1 MTTTAPGRGGRAGL
15 DAAAV
20 SEALALGDCGEVA
33 GDAGRRAQYSA
44 DASNY
49 RRVPLAVVFP
59 RERRHVLN
67 TLAVC
72 RRLGVPVTSRGAGTS
87 TSGQAVGAGVVLD
100 FSRHF
105 NRLLAL
111 DPQAGAATVQPGI
124 VLDDLQK
131 AASAHGLLFGAD
143 PSTHSRCT
151 LGGMIGNNA
160 CGSHSLA
167 WGRTADNVLELEV
180 VTYRGTVVRLGEMT
194 QREID
199 EAVAVG
205 DDRGQLI
212 ASLHR
217 LARNNLAT
225 LRTKLGRFPR
235 QVSGYALE
243 HLLPE
248 RRFNLARALVGS
260 EGTLAVVLSATVRL
274 ISPPPARALVVL
286 GFQDTGAAAD
296 AVPALLEH
304 RLLALE
310 GLDQAL
316 TDIVTRPRTRAA
328 IDSLPAARAWL
339 FAELGAASDE
349 SADTLPLRATEL
361 AETARQTTGFT
372 GSEIV
377 TDPARARRL
386 WRIREDGA
394 GLATRT
400 PDGAEAWPG
409 WEDAAVPPDRL
420 GSYLRQFT
428 QLLTRHGLQ
437 GAVYGHFGEGCL
449 HVRIDFDF
457 TTEEGTAVFRA
468 FVTDAAGLVTAH
480 GGSLSGEHGDGQAR
494 SELLPLMYGPEVIA
508 LFEEF
513 KEIWDPDNGLNP
525 GMIVRPL
532 PVDGNLRV
540 SPHREPLPLAPP
552 SRGFAFH
559 ADDGDFAKATRRCVG
574 VGKCRAAA
582 HRGDVMCPSYRVT
595 LDEKDSTRGRARL
608 LYEMTQGEVITDGW
622 RSTEVRDALDLCLSC
637 KGCSADCPVE
647 VDMAT
652 YKSEFLY
659 HHYRG
664 RLRPVSHYTMGRLP
678 RLSRLAARM
687 PRLVNSLTA
696 SRLAPLVKRLGGI
709 DGRREIPRF
718 ADETFLTWF
727 RRRTPRGEGGRGPVL
742 LWVDSFNN
750 HFTPEVLRAG
760 VAVLEDA
767 GFRVQVPDG
776 TQCCGLTWIT
786 TGQLGTAR
794 RIARRTTNALVPVV
808 ESGMPVVGLEP
819 SCTAALK
826 TDLPELLDGDGDGD
840 RDDQARARAL
850 AEATLTLAE
859 LLARRAP
866 DWQPPRIDAHSIS
879 QTHCH
884 QHATSGFG
892 ADSELL
898 RRMGVDNTTL
908 ASGCCGLAGNFGFE
922 RGHYD
927 VSVAAGE
934 QVLLPA
940 VRSAAP
946 DTHVLA
952 DGFSC
957 RTQIAQRT
965 DRTAT
970 HLAQLIARALPA
982 ATEPA
987 ATEPSATEP
996 SATDKEP
1003 TCD

>member
-1 MTTTAPGRGGRAGL
+1 MSTTARDLGSP

-20 SEALALGDCGEVA
+20 AEALGRVDCGEVA
-33 GDAGRRAQYSA
+33 GDAGRRAQYAA

-49 RRVPLAVVFP
+49 RRIPLAVVFP

-67 TLAVC
+67 ALSVC

-87 TSGQAVGAGVVLD
+87 TSGQAVGSGVVLD
-100 FSRHF
+100 FSRYF

-111 DPQAGAATVQPGI
+111 DPQARTATVQPGI
-124 VLDDLQK
+124 VLDDLQE
-131 AASAHGLLFGAD
+131 AAAGHGLLFGAD

-160 CGSHSLA
+160 CGSHSVA

-194 QREID
+194 QQEID
-199 EAVAVG
+199 EAVAAG
-205 DDRGQLI
+205 DDRGRLI
-212 ASLHR
+212 ASLYR
-217 LARNNLAT
+217 LAQDNLAP
-225 LRTKLGRFPR
+225 LRTKLGQFPR

-248 RRFNLARALVGS
+248 HRFNLARALVGS
-260 EGTLAVVLSATVRL
+260 EGTLAVVLSATLRL
-274 ISPPPARALVVL
+274 ITPPPARALVVL
-286 GFQDTGAAAD
+286 GFQDACAAAD
-296 AVPALLEH
+296 AVPALLGH

-310 GLDQAL
+310 GLDHAL
-316 TDIVTRPRTRAA
+316 TDIVTRPETRDT
-328 IDSLPAARAWL
+328 IDTLPTAQAWL
-339 FAELGAASDE
+339 FTELGGESDE
-349 SADTLPLRATEL
+349 LKEAAAEL
-361 AETARQTTGFT
+361 AETARQSAGFT
-372 GSEIV
+372 GSEVV

-394 GLATRT
+394 GLATRL
-400 PDGAEAWPG
+400 PDGSEAWPG

-420 GSYLRQFT
+420 GSYLRRFAR
-428 QLLTRHGLQ
+428 LLQRYDLR

-457 TTEEGTAVFRA
+457 TTEQGTAVFRA
-468 FVTDAAGLVTAH
+468 FVTDAAKLIAEH

-494 SELLPLMYGPEVIA
+494 SELLPLMYGPDVIA

-513 KEIWDPDNGLNP
+513 KNIWDPDNGLNP

-540 SPHREPLPLAPP
+540 SPNRTPLPLAPV
-552 SRGFAFH
+552 SKGFPFH

-574 VGKCRAAA
+574 VGKCRTTS

-595 LDEKDSTRGRARL
+595 RDEKDSTRGRARL

-637 KGCSADCPVE
+637 KGCSADCPVG
-647 VDMAT
+647 VDVAT

-659 HHYRG
+659 HHYKR
-664 RLRPVSHYTMGRLP
+664 RLRPVSHYTMGWLP
-678 RLSRLAARM
+678 LLSRPAARV
-687 PRLVNSLTA
+687 PRLVNALT
-696 SRLAPLVKRLGGI
+696 SSWSAPFVKRLGGI
-709 DGRREIPRF
+709 AAQRDIPRF
-718 ADETFLTWF
+718 ADETFLAWF
-727 RRRTPRGEGGRGPVL
+727 RRRTQRGDGRRGPVM
-742 LWVDSFNN
+742 LWADSFNN
-750 HFTPEVLRAG
+750 HFTPEVLKAG
-760 VAVLEDA
+760 VTVLENA

-794 RIARRTTNALVPVV
+794 RVLRRTVAALTPAV
-808 ESGMPVVGLEP
+808 EAGMPVVGLEP
-819 SCTAALK
+819 SCTAALR
-826 TDLPELLDGDGDGD
+826 TDLPELLDGNGH
-840 RDDQARARAL
+840 ARAL
-850 AEATLTLAE
+850 ARATVTLAE
-859 LLARRAP
+859 LLVHRAP
-866 DWQPPRIDAHSIS
+866 DWQPPRIDAPSLS

-892 ADSELL
+892 ADSALL
-898 RRMGVDNTTL
+898 RRMGVDNTAL

-940 VRSAAP
+940 VRSAAQ
-946 DTHVLA
+946 DTHILA

-957 RTQIAQRT
+957 RTQIAQQT
-965 DRTAT
+965 DRTGT
-970 HLAQLIARALPA
+970 HLAQLIAGALPP
-982 ATEPA
+982 TDTPA
-987 ATEPSATEP
+987 
-996 SATDKEP
+996 
-1003 TCD
+1003 

>member
-1 MTTTAPGRGGRAGL
+1 MTTTVPGLGGA
-15 DAAAV
+15 DAATV
-20 SEALALGDCGEVA
+20 TDALSRGNCGEVA

-49 RRVPLAVVFP
+49 RQIPLAVVFP

-67 TLAVC
+67 ALGVC

-87 TSGQAVGAGVVLD
+87 TSGQAVGPGVVLD
-100 FSRHF
+100 FSRFF

-111 DPQAGAATVQPGI
+111 DPQARTATVQPGI
-124 VLDDLQK
+124 VLDTLQT
-131 AASAHGLLFGAD
+131 AAAGHGLLFGAD

-160 CGSHSLA
+160 CGTHSLA
-167 WGRTADNVLELEV
+167 WGRTADNVSALEV
-180 VTYRGTVVRLGEMT
+180 VTYRGTVVHLGEMT
-194 QREID
+194 QGEIED
-199 EAVAVG
+199 AIAAR
-205 DDRGQLI
+205 DDRAELI
-212 ASLHR
+212 ASLYR
-217 LARNNLAT
+217 LAQGNLAA
-225 LRTKLGRFPR
+225 LRTELGRFPR

-248 RRFNLARALVGS
+248 NRFNLARALVGS

-274 ISPPPARALVVL
+274 ISPPPARTLVVL
-286 GFQDTGAAAD
+286 GFRDACAAAD
-296 AVPALLEH
+296 AVPSLLDH
-304 RLLALE
+304 GLLALE

-316 TDIVTRPRTRAA
+316 TDIVTRPGTRAA
-328 IDSLPAARAWL
+328 IDTLPAAQAWL
-339 FAELGAASDE
+339 FAEIGGTPDELPDRAQALAAV
-349 SADTLPLRATEL
+349 
-361 AETARQTTGFT
+361 ARQAAGFT
-372 GSEIV
+372 GSEVIA
-377 TDPARARRL
+377 DPARARRL

-394 GLATRT
+394 GLATRL
-400 PDGAEAWPG
+400 PGGASGGDGEAWPG
-409 WEDAAVPPDRL
+409 WEDAAVPPVQL

-428 QLLTRHGLQ
+428 ALMDRHRLQ

-449 HVRIDFDF
+449 HVRINFDF

-468 FVTDAAGLVTAH
+468 FVTDAAGLIAAH

-494 SELLPLMYGPEVIA
+494 SALLPLMYGPGIIA

-513 KEIWDPDNGLNP
+513 KSIWDPDNGLNP
-525 GMIVRPL
+525 GMIVHPL

-540 SPHREPLPLAPP
+540 SPHRTPLPLARA
-552 SRGFAFH
+552 STGFPFH
-559 ADDGDFAKATRRCVG
+559 ADDGDFAKAARRCVG
-574 VGKCRAAA
+574 VGKCRTAD

-637 KGCSADCPVE
+637 KGCSADCPVG
-647 VDMAT
+647 VDVAT
-652 YKSEFLY
+652 YKSEFLH
-659 HHYRG
+659 HHYKG
-664 RLRPVSHYTMGRLP
+664 RLRPASHYTMGWLP
-678 RLSRLAARM
+678 LLSRWAARI
-687 PRLVNSLTA
+687 PRLVNALTS

-709 DGRREIPRF
+709 AAQRDLPRF
-718 ADETFLTWF
+718 ADRTFLTWF
-727 RRRTPRGEGGRGPVL
+727 RSRTPQGDGHRGPVV

-750 HFTPEVLRAG
+750 HFTPDVLQAG
-760 VAVLEDA
+760 VDVLESA

-786 TGQLGTAR
+786 TGQLGVAR
-794 RIARRTTNALVPVV
+794 RVARRTTAALGPAA
-808 ESGMPVVGLEP
+808 GAGIPIVGLEP

-826 TDLPELLDGDGDGD
+826 SDLPELLNGDAD
-840 RDDQARARAL
+840 ARAISRS
-850 AEATLTLAE
+850 TVTLAE
-859 LLARRAP
+859 LLVHRAP
-866 DWQPPRIDAHSIS
+866 DWQPPLIDTRSIS

-892 ADSELL
+892 ADSALL
-898 RRMGVDNTTL
+898 RRMGVDNTAL
-908 ASGCCGLAGNFGFE
+908 DSGCCGLAGNFGFE

-940 VRSAAP
+940 VRAAAP
-946 DTHVLA
+946 DTRILA

-957 RTQIAQRT
+957 RTQISQQT
-965 DRTAT
+965 DRAGT
-970 HLAQLIARALPA
+970 HIAQLIARALP
-982 ATEPA
+982 
-987 ATEPSATEP
+987 PSGP
-996 SATDKEP
+996 SS
-1003 TCD
+1003 

>member
-1 MTTTAPGRGGRAGL
+1 MTTTAPGRAGL

-20 SEALALGDCGEVA
+20 AAALAGGDCGEVA

-49 RRVPLAVVFP
+49 RQIPLAVVFP

-67 TLAVC
+67 ALAVC

-111 DPQAGAATVQPGI
+111 DPQAGTATVQPGI
-124 VLDDLQK
+124 VLDDLQS

-194 QREID
+194 QSEID
-199 EAVAVG
+199 EAIAAD

-217 LARNNLAT
+217 LAQNNLEA

-286 GFQDTGAAAD
+286 GFQDSGAAAD

-316 TDIVTRPRTRAA
+316 TDIVTRPETRAT
-328 IDSLPAARAWL
+328 IDTLPTARAWL
-339 FAELGAASDE
+339 FAELGGTADE
-349 SADTLPLRATEL
+349 LPLRAMEL
-361 AETARQTTGFT
+361 AEIAGQATGFT

-377 TDPARARRL
+377 TDPARARSL

-394 GLATRT
+394 GLATRM
-400 PDGAEAWPG
+400 PDGSEAWPG
-409 WEDAAVPPDRL
+409 WEDAAVPPDQL

-428 QLLTRHGLQ
+428 QLLTQHDLR

-457 TTEEGTAVFRA
+457 TTEHGTAVFRA
-468 FVTDAAGLVTAH
+468 FVTDAAKLVTAH

-540 SPHREPLPLAPP
+540 SAHRTPLPLTTVF
-552 SRGFAFH
+552 SFAS
-559 ADDGDFAKATRRCVG
+559 DDGDFAKATRRCVG
-574 VGKCRAAA
+574 VGKCRTAA

-652 YKSEFLY
+652 YKAEFLY
-659 HHYRG
+659 HHYKG
-664 RLRPVSHYTMGRLP
+664 RVRPASHYTMGWLP
-678 RLSRLAARM
+678 LLSRAAARM
-687 PRLVNSLTA
+687 PRLVNALTS
-696 SRLAPLVKRLGGI
+696 SRLAPLLKRLGGI

-718 ADETFLTWF
+718 ADETFLARF
-727 RRRTPRGEGGRGPVL
+727 RRRTPRGDGHRGPVM

-750 HFTPEVLRAG
+750 HFTPEVLEAG

-786 TGQLGTAR
+786 TGQLGVAR
-794 RIARRTTNALVPVV
+794 RIARRTVNALAPAVD
-808 ESGMPVVGLEP
+808 SGTPVVGLEP

-826 TDLPELLDGDGDGD
+826 TDLPELLDS
-840 RDDQARARAL
+840 DDRARAL
-850 AEATLTLAE
+850 AGATVTLAE
-859 LLARRAP
+859 LLVRHAP
-866 DWQPPRIDAHSIS
+866 DWQPPHLDAHSIS

-892 ADSELL
+892 ADSALL
-898 RRMGVDNTTL
+898 HRMGVDNTTL

-940 VRSAAP
+940 VREAAP
-946 DTHVLA
+946 GTHVLA

-957 RTQIAQRT
+957 RSQIAQQT
-965 DRTAT
+965 DRTGT
-970 HLAQLIARALPA
+970 HLAQLIARALP
-982 ATEPA
+982 P
-987 ATEPSATEP
+987 
-996 SATDKEP
+996 ATDKEH

>member
-1 MTTTAPGRGGRAGL
+1 MTATAQVPGSP
-15 DAAAV
+15 DAATVA
-20 SEALALGDCGEVA
+20 EALRRGDCGEVH

-49 RRVPLAVVFP
+49 RRIPLAVVFP

-67 TLAVC
+67 AIAVC
-72 RRLGVPVTSRGAGTS
+72 RRLGIPITSRGAGTS
-87 TSGQAVGAGVVLD
+87 TSGQAVGSGVVLD

-105 NRLLAL
+105 NRLLSL
-111 DPQAGAATVQPGI
+111 DATARTATVQPGI
-124 VLDDLQK
+124 VLDELQT
-131 AASAHGLLFGAD
+131 AAAGHGLLFGAD

-167 WGRTADNVLELEV
+167 WGRTAENVLELEV
-180 VTYRGTVVRLGEMT
+180 ATYRGTVLRLGEMT
-194 QREID
+194 RDEIE
-199 EAVAVG
+199 EAIAAG
-205 DDRGQLI
+205 DDRGRLI
-212 ASLHR
+212 AALYD
-217 LARNNLAT
+217 LARKNLAT
-225 LRTKLGRFPR
+225 LRTELGRFPR

-260 EGTLAVVLSATVRL
+260 EGTLAVILSATLRL
-274 ISPPPARALVVL
+274 VSPPPARALVVL
-286 GFQDTGAAAD
+286 GYRDACAAAD

-304 RLLALE
+304 RPLALE

-328 IDSLPAARAWL
+328 IDTLPGARAWL
-339 FAELGAASDE
+339 FAEIGGEREELPRRAA
-349 SADTLPLRATEL
+349 EL
-361 AETARQTTGFT
+361 AAAAGRTAGCTG
-372 GSEIV
+372 GEVV

-394 GLATRT
+394 GLATRL
-400 PDGAEAWPG
+400 PDGSEAWPG
-409 WEDAAVPPDRL
+409 WEDAAVPPERL
-420 GSYLRQFT
+420 GSYLRHFT
-428 QLLTRHGLQ
+428 DLLTRHGLR

-457 TTEEGTAVFRA
+457 TTEHGTAVFRA
-468 FVTDAAGLVTAH
+468 FVTDAAKLVADH

-513 KEIWDPDNGLNP
+513 KNAWDPDNGLNP

-540 SPHREPLPLAPP
+540 SPHRAPLPLTPLHTVFP
-552 SRGFAFH
+552 FP

-574 VGKCRAAA
+574 VGKCRSAD

-595 LDEKDSTRGRARL
+595 RDEKDSTRGRARL

-637 KGCSADCPVE
+637 KGCSVDCPVG

-659 HHYRG
+659 HHYKG
-664 RLRPVSHYTMGRLP
+664 RLRPAAHYTMGWLP
-678 RLSRLAARM
+678 LLSRVAARM
-687 PRLVNSLTA
+687 PRVVNALTA
-696 SRLAPLVKRLGGI
+696 SWPAPLIKRLGGI
-709 DGRREIPRF
+709 AAEREVPRF
-718 ADETFLTWF
+718 ARRTFLSWF
-727 RRRTPRGEGGRGPVL
+727 RARVPGGGGHRGPVM

-750 HFTPEVLRAG
+750 HFTPEVLQAA
-760 VAVLEDA
+760 VAVLEEA
-767 GFRVQVPDG
+767 GYRVQVPDG

-786 TGQLGTAR
+786 TGQLGVAR
-794 RIARRTTNALVPVV
+794 RMARRTTAALAPAVRA
-808 ESGMPVVGLEP
+808 GTRVVGLEP
-819 SCTAALK
+819 SCTAALRS
-826 TDLPELLDGDGDGD
+826 DLPELLGGDTD
-840 RDDQARARAL
+840 ARAL
-850 AEATLTLAE
+850 AGATVTLAE
-859 LLARRAP
+859 LLVHHTPGWR
-866 DWQPPRIDAHSIS
+866 PPRLPVRSLS

-892 ADSELL
+892 ADSALL
-898 RRMGVDNTTL
+898 EAMGVDNQAL
-908 ASGCCGLAGNFGFE
+908 DSGCCGLAGNFGFE
-922 RGHYD
+922 RGHYE

-940 VRSAAP
+940 VREASP
-946 DTHVLA
+946 DTVVLA

-957 RTQIAQRT
+957 RTQIAQGT
-965 DRTAT
+965 DRHGT
-970 HLAQLIARALPA
+970 HLAELIARAL
-982 ATEPA
+982 ATPPPRA
-987 ATEPSATEP
+987 
-996 SATDKEP
+996 
-1003 TCD
+1003 

>member
-1 MTTTAPGRGGRAGL
+1 MTTTAPGRAGL

-20 SEALALGDCGEVA
+20 AAALAGGDCGEVA

-49 RRVPLAVVFP
+49 RQIPLAVVFP

-67 TLAVC
+67 ALAVC

-111 DPQAGAATVQPGI
+111 DPQDGSATVQPGI
-124 VLDDLQK
+124 VLDDLQS

-194 QREID
+194 QSEID
-199 EAVAVG
+199 EAIAAD

-217 LARNNLAT
+217 LAQNNLEA

-286 GFQDTGAAAD
+286 GFQDSGAAAD

-316 TDIVTRPRTRAA
+316 TDIVTRPETRAT
-328 IDSLPAARAWL
+328 IDTLPTARAWL
-339 FAELGAASDE
+339 FAELGGTADE
-349 SADTLPLRATEL
+349 LPLRAMEL
-361 AETARQTTGFT
+361 AEIAGQATGFT

-377 TDPARARRL
+377 TDPARARSL

-394 GLATRT
+394 GLATRM
-400 PDGAEAWPG
+400 PDGSEAWPG
-409 WEDAAVPPDRL
+409 WEDAAVPPDQL

-428 QLLTRHGLQ
+428 QLLAQHDLR

-457 TTEEGTAVFRA
+457 TTEQGTAVFRA
-468 FVTDAAGLVTAH
+468 FVTDAAKLVTAH

-540 SPHREPLPLAPP
+540 SAHRTPLPLTTVF
-552 SRGFAFH
+552 SFAS
-559 ADDGDFAKATRRCVG
+559 DDGDFAKATRRCVG
-574 VGKCRAAA
+574 VGKCRTAA

-652 YKSEFLY
+652 YKAEFLY
-659 HHYRG
+659 HHYKG
-664 RLRPVSHYTMGRLP
+664 RVRPASHYTMGWLP
-678 RLSRLAARM
+678 LLSRAAARM
-687 PRLVNSLTA
+687 PRLVNALTS
-696 SRLAPLVKRLGGI
+696 SRLAPLLKRLGGI

-718 ADETFLTWF
+718 ADETFLARF
-727 RRRTPRGEGGRGPVL
+727 RRRTPQGDGHRGPVM

-750 HFTPEVLRAG
+750 HFTPEVLEAG

-786 TGQLGTAR
+786 TGQLGVAR
-794 RIARRTTNALVPVV
+794 RIARRTVNALAPAVD
-808 ESGMPVVGLEP
+808 SGTPVVGLEP

-826 TDLPELLDGDGDGD
+826 TDLPELLDGDD
-840 RDDQARARAL
+840 RARAL
-850 AEATLTLAE
+850 AGATVTLAE
-859 LLARRAP
+859 LLVRHAP
-866 DWQPPRIDAHSIS
+866 DWQPPHLDAHSIS

-892 ADSELL
+892 ADSALL
-898 RRMGVDNTTL
+898 HRMGVDNTTL

-940 VRSAAP
+940 VREAAP
-946 DTHVLA
+946 GTHVLA

-957 RTQIAQRT
+957 RTQIAQQT
-965 DRTAT
+965 DRTGT
-970 HLAQLIARALPA
+970 HLAQLIARALP
-982 ATEPA
+982 P
-987 ATEPSATEP
+987 
-996 SATDKEP
+996 ATDKEH

>member
-1 MTTTAPGRGGRAGL
+1 MTTTAPGRGSP

-20 SEALALGDCGEVA
+20 TAALAGGDCGEVA

-67 TLAVC
+67 ALAVC

-111 DPQAGAATVQPGI
+111 DPRAGTATVQPGI
-124 VLDDLQK
+124 VLDDLQG

-167 WGRTADNVLELEV
+167 WGRTADNILELEV

-194 QREID
+194 QHEID

-205 DDRGQLI
+205 DDRGRLI

-217 LARNNLAT
+217 LARNNLAA

-248 RRFNLARALVGS
+248 HRFNLARALVGS

-286 GFQDTGAAAD
+286 GFQDAGAAAD
-296 AVPALLEH
+296 AVPALLKH

-316 TDIVTRPRTRAA
+316 TDIVTRPETRAA

-339 FAELGAASDE
+339 FAELGGTAAQ
-349 SADTLPLRATEL
+349 LPRSATEL
-361 AETARQTTGFT
+361 ADTAREATGFT
-372 GSEIV
+372 GGEIV

-394 GLATRT
+394 GLATRL
-400 PDGAEAWPG
+400 PDGSEAWPG
-409 WEDAAVPPDRL
+409 WEDAAVPPHQL

-428 QLLTRHGLQ
+428 RLLEQHDLQ

-468 FVTDAAGLVTAH
+468 FVTDAARLVTAH

-513 KEIWDPDNGLNP
+513 KEIWDPDHGLNP

-532 PVDGNLRV
+532 PVDGNLKV
-540 SPHREPLPLAPP
+540 SPHRRPLPLTTVF
-552 SRGFAFH
+552 SFAS
-559 ADDGDFAKATRRCVG
+559 DDGDFAKATRRCVG
-574 VGKCRAAA
+574 VGKCRTAA

-622 RSTEVRDALDLCLSC
+622 RSAEVRDALDLCLSC

-664 RLRPVSHYTMGRLP
+664 RLRPAAHYTMGWLP
-678 RLSRLAARM
+678 LLSRLAARM

-696 SRLAPLVKRLGGI
+696 SRPAPLVKRLGGI

-727 RRRTPRGEGGRGPVL
+727 RRRTPEGDGNRGPVV

-786 TGQLGTAR
+786 TGQLGIAR
-794 RIARRTTNALVPVV
+794 RIARRTVNTLVSAVD
-808 ESGMPVVGLEP
+808 SGTPVVGLEP
-819 SCTAALK
+819 SCTAALR
-826 TDLPELLDGDGDGD
+826 TDLPELLDGDD
-840 RDDQARARAL
+840 RARAL
-850 AEATLTLAE
+850 AGATVTLAE
-859 LLARRAP
+859 LLVRHAP
-866 DWQPPRIDAHSIS
+866 DWQPPHLDAHSIS

-898 RRMGVDNTTL
+898 RRMGVDNTAL

-940 VRSAAP
+940 VRSAAHG
-946 DTHVLA
+946 THVLA

-957 RTQIAQRT
+957 RTQIAQQT
-965 DRTAT
+965 DRTGT
-970 HLAQLIARALPA
+970 HLAQLIARALP
-982 ATEPA
+982 P
-987 ATEPSATEP
+987 
-996 SATDKEP
+996 ATDKDQL
-1003 TCD
+1003 CD

>member
-1 MTTTAPGRGGRAGL
+1 MTTTVQGSGSL
-15 DAAAV
+15 DATAVAA
-20 SEALALGDCGEVA
+20 ALVQGDCGEVA

-49 RRVPLAVVFP
+49 RQVPLAVVFP
-59 RERRHVLN
+59 RERQHVLN
-67 TLAVC
+67 AISVC
-72 RRLGVPVTSRGAGTS
+72 RRLGVPITSRGAGTS
-87 TSGQAVGAGVVLD
+87 TSGQAVGSGVVLD
-100 FSRHF
+100 FSRYF

-111 DPQAGAATVQPGI
+111 DPQARTATVEPGI
-124 VLDDLQK
+124 VLDDLQT
-131 AASAHGLLFGAD
+131 AASGHGLLFGAD

-160 CGSHSLA
+160 CGTHSVA

-180 VTYRGTVVRLGEMT
+180 VTYRGTVVHLGEMT
-194 QREID
+194 KDEID
-199 EAVAVG
+199 DAMAAG
-205 DDRGQLI
+205 DDRAQLI
-212 ASLHR
+212 ASLYR
-217 LARNNLAT
+217 LAQNNLAV
-225 LRTKLGRFPR
+225 LRTKLGQFPR

-260 EGTLAVVLSATVRL
+260 EGTLAVILSATVRL

-286 GFQDTGAAAD
+286 GFRDACAAAD
-296 AVPALLEH
+296 AVPALLKH

-316 TDIVTRPRTRAA
+316 TDIVTRPETRAA
-328 IDSLPAARAWL
+328 IDTLPAAQAWL
-339 FAELGAASDE
+339 FAELGGTADE
-349 SADTLPLRATEL
+349 LPLRATAL
-361 AETARQTTGFT
+361 SETARQAAGFT
-372 GSEIV
+372 GSEVII
-377 TDPARARRL
+377 DPARARRL

-394 GLATRT
+394 GLATRL
-400 PDGAEAWPG
+400 PDGSEAWPG
-409 WEDAAVPPDRL
+409 WEDAAVPPDQL

-428 QLLTRHGLQ
+428 RLLKQHDLQ

-449 HVRIDFDF
+449 HVRINFDF
-457 TTEEGTAVFRA
+457 TTEQGTAVFRA
-468 FVTDAAGLVTAH
+468 FVIDAAKLVSTH

-494 SELLPLMYGPEVIA
+494 SELLPLMYGPDIIA

-513 KEIWDPDNGLNP
+513 KNIWDPDNGLNP

-540 SPHREPLPLAPP
+540 SPHRTPLPLTTVFP
-552 SRGFAFH
+552 FH

-574 VGKCRAAA
+574 VGKCRSAS

-637 KGCSADCPVE
+637 KGCSADCPVG
-647 VDMAT
+647 VDVAT

-659 HHYRG
+659 HHYKG
-664 RLRPVSHYTMGRLP
+664 RVRPASHYTMGWLP
-678 RLSRLAARM
+678 LLSRLAARM
-687 PRLVNSLTA
+687 PRLVNALTS
-696 SRLAPLVKRLGGI
+696 SRLAPLIKRLGGI
-709 DGRREIPRF
+709 AVQRDIPRF
-718 ADETFLTWF
+718 AHETFLAWF
-727 RRRTPRGEGGRGPVL
+727 RARIPAGDGHRGPVM

-750 HFTPEVLRAG
+750 HFTPEVLKAG
-760 VAVLEDA
+760 VAVLESA

-786 TGQLGTAR
+786 TGQLGIAR
-794 RIARRTTNALVPVV
+794 RIAQRTAAALAPAV

-819 SCTAALK
+819 SCTTALRS
-826 TDLPELLDGDGDGD
+826 DLPELLDGNDN
-840 RDDQARARAL
+840 ARAL
-850 AEATLTLAE
+850 AQATVTLAE
-859 LLARRAP
+859 LLVHHAP
-866 DWQPPRIDAHSIS
+866 DWQPPRIDARSIS

-884 QHATSGFG
+884 QHATSGFS
-892 ADSELL
+892 ADSALL

-908 ASGCCGLAGNFGFE
+908 DSGCCGLAGNFGFE

-940 VRSAAP
+940 VREAAL

-957 RTQIAQRT
+957 RTQIAQQT
-965 DRTAT
+965 DRTGT
-970 HLAQLIARALPA
+970 HLAQLIARALP
-982 ATEPA
+982 PA
-987 ATEPSATEP
+987 DTSA
-996 SATDKEP
+996 
-1003 TCD
+1003 

>member
-1 MTTTAPGRGGRAGL
+1 MTTTAPGRPGL

-20 SEALALGDCGEVA
+20 AAALAGEDCGEVA

-49 RRVPLAVVFP
+49 RQIPLAVVFP
-59 RERRHVLN
+59 CERRHVLN
-67 TLAVC
+67 ALAVC

-111 DPQAGAATVQPGI
+111 DPQERTATVQPGI
-124 VLDDLQK
+124 VLDDLQS
-131 AASAHGLLFGAD
+131 AAFAHGLLFGAD

-199 EAVAVG
+199 EAIAAG

-217 LARNNLAT
+217 LAQDNLAA
-225 LRTKLGRFPR
+225 LRTKLGQFPR

-286 GFQDTGAAAD
+286 GFQDAGAAAD
-296 AVPALLEH
+296 AVPALLDHE
-304 RLLALE
+304 LLALE

-316 TDIVTRPRTRAA
+316 TDIVTRPETRAT
-328 IDSLPAARAWL
+328 IDTLPTARAWL
-339 FAELGAASDE
+339 FAELGGTAEELSR
-349 SADTLPLRATEL
+349 RANEL
-361 AETARQTTGFT
+361 TETARQAAGCT

-394 GLATRT
+394 GLATRM
-400 PDGAEAWPG
+400 PDGSEAWPG
-409 WEDAAVPPDRL
+409 WEDAAVPPGQL

-428 QLLTRHGLQ
+428 RLLDQHDLR

-457 TTEEGTAVFRA
+457 TTEQGTAVFRA
-468 FVTDAAGLVTAH
+468 FVTDAAKLVTAH

-540 SPHREPLPLAPP
+540 SAHRTPLPLVSS

-574 VGKCRAAA
+574 VGKCRTAA

-659 HHYRG
+659 HHYKG
-664 RLRPVSHYTMGRLP
+664 RVRPASHYTMGWLP
-678 RLSRLAARM
+678 LLSRAAARM
-687 PRLVNSLTA
+687 PRLVNALTS
-696 SRLAPLVKRLGGI
+696 SRLAPLLKRLGGI

-718 ADETFLTWF
+718 ADETFLARF
-727 RRRTPRGEGGRGPVL
+727 RRRTPKGDGHRGPVM

-750 HFTPEVLRAG
+750 HFTPEVLEAG

-786 TGQLGTAR
+786 TGQLG
-794 RIARRTTNALVPVV
+794 IARRMARRTVNALASAAD
-808 ESGMPVVGLEP
+808 SGTPVVGLEP

-826 TDLPELLDGDGDGD
+826 TDLPELLDGDD
-840 RDDQARARAL
+840 RARAL
-850 AEATLTLAE
+850 AAATVTLAE
-859 LLARRAP
+859 LLVRHAP
-866 DWQPPRIDAHSIS
+866 DWQPPRIDARSIS

-892 ADSELL
+892 ADSALL
-898 RRMGVDNTTL
+898 HRMGVDNTTI

-946 DTHVLA
+946 GTHVLA

-957 RTQIAQRT
+957 RTQIAQQT
-965 DRTAT
+965 DRTGT
-970 HLAQLIARALPA
+970 HLAQLIARALPP
-982 ATEPA
+982 ATELP
-987 ATEPSATEP
+987 
-996 SATDKEP
+996 ATDKEHIR
-1003 TCD
+1003 D

>member
-1 MTTTAPGRGGRAGL
+1 MTATAQVPGSP
-15 DAAAV
+15 DAATVA
-20 SEALALGDCGEVA
+20 EALRRGDCGEVH

-49 RRVPLAVVFP
+49 RRIPLAVVFP

-67 TLAVC
+67 AIAVC
-72 RRLGVPVTSRGAGTS
+72 RRLGVPITSRGAGTS
-87 TSGQAVGAGVVLD
+87 TSGQAVGSGVVLD

-105 NRLLAL
+105 NRLLSL
-111 DPQAGAATVQPGI
+111 DPAARTATVQPGI
-124 VLDDLQK
+124 VLDELQT
-131 AASAHGLLFGAD
+131 AAAGHGLLFGAD

-167 WGRTADNVLELEV
+167 WGRTAENVLELEV
-180 VTYRGTVVRLGEMT
+180 ATYRGTVLRLGEMT
-194 QREID
+194 RDEIE
-199 EAVAVG
+199 EAVAAG
-205 DDRGQLI
+205 DDRGRLI
-212 ASLHR
+212 AALYG
-217 LARNNLAT
+217 LARKNLAT
-225 LRTKLGRFPR
+225 LRTELGRFPR

-260 EGTLAVVLSATVRL
+260 EGTLAVILSATLRL
-274 ISPPPARALVVL
+274 VSPPPARALVVL
-286 GFQDTGAAAD
+286 GYRDACAAAD

-304 RLLALE
+304 RPLALE

-316 TDIVTRPRTRAA
+316 TDIVTRPQTRAA
-328 IDSLPAARAWL
+328 IDTLPGARAWL
-339 FAELGAASDE
+339 FAEIGGERDELPRRAA
-349 SADTLPLRATEL
+349 EL
-361 AETARQTTGFT
+361 AAAAGRTDGYTG
-372 GSEIV
+372 GEVV

-394 GLATRT
+394 GLATRLPGGT
-400 PDGAEAWPG
+400 SQPPGAGGGSEAWPG
-409 WEDAAVPPDRL
+409 WEDAAVPPERL
-420 GSYLRQFT
+420 GSYLRHFT
-428 QLLTRHGLQ
+428 DLLTRHGLR

-457 TTEEGTAVFRA
+457 TTEHGTAVFRD
-468 FVTDAAGLVTAH
+468 FVTDAAKLVADH

-513 KEIWDPDNGLNP
+513 KNAWDPDNGLNP

-540 SPHREPLPLAPP
+540 SPHRAPLPLAPLHTVFP
-552 SRGFAFH
+552 FP

-574 VGKCRAAA
+574 VGKCRSAD

-595 LDEKDSTRGRARL
+595 RDEKDSTRGRARL

-637 KGCSADCPVE
+637 KGCSVDCPVG

-659 HHYRG
+659 HHYKG
-664 RLRPVSHYTMGRLP
+664 RPRPASHYTMGWLP
-678 RLSRLAARM
+678 LLSRVAARM
-687 PRLVNSLTA
+687 PRVVNALTA
-696 SRLAPLVKRLGGI
+696 SRLAPLIKRLGGI
-709 DGRREIPRF
+709 AAEREVPRF
-718 ADETFLTWF
+718 ARRTFLSWF
-727 RRRTPRGEGGRGPVL
+727 RARVPEGDGHRGPVM

-750 HFTPEVLRAG
+750 HFTPEVLQAA
-760 VAVLEDA
+760 VAVLEEA
-767 GFRVQVPDG
+767 GYRVQVPDG

-786 TGQLGTAR
+786 TGQLGVAR
-794 RIARRTTNALVPVV
+794 RMARRTTAALAPAVRA
-808 ESGMPVVGLEP
+808 GTRVVGLEP
-819 SCTAALK
+819 SCTAALRS
-826 TDLPELLDGDGDGD
+826 DLPELLGGDTD
-840 RDDQARARAL
+840 ARAL
-850 AEATLTLAE
+850 AEATVTLAE
-859 LLARRAP
+859 LLVHHTPGWR
-866 DWQPPRIDAHSIS
+866 PPRLPVRSLS

-892 ADSELL
+892 ADSALL
-898 RRMGVDNTTL
+898 RAMGVDNQAL
-908 ASGCCGLAGNFGFE
+908 DSGCCGLAGNFGFE
-922 RGHYD
+922 RGHYE

-940 VRSAAP
+940 VREASP
-946 DTHVLA
+946 DTVVLA

-957 RTQIAQRT
+957 RTQIAQGT
-965 DRTAT
+965 DRHGT
-970 HLAQLIARALPA
+970 HLAELIARALATPPPPA
-982 ATEPA
+982 
-987 ATEPSATEP
+987 
-996 SATDKEP
+996 
-1003 TCD
+1003 